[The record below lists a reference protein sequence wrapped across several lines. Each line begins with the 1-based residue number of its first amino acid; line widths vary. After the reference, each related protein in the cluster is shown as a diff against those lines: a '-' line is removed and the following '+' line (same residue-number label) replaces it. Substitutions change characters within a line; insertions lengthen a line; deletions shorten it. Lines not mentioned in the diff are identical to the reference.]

1 MNTTTCL
8 QPEQPDSAIRTTA
21 PGSARKRVC
30 VIAPS
35 LRLYGGQSVQAARL
49 IEGLNQEPDICAEL
63 LPINPQAP
71 GLLRPLQ
78 RVKYLRTL
86 VTEAIYLWLLLTR
99 IPRADLVH
107 IYSAAYLSF
116 ALAPTPALLL
126 ARLFGKPALLN
137 YHSGEAADHLTRWRR
152 TALPVMR
159 LAQRVIVPSEWL
171 AGIFA
176 RFGITAEVIQNTVE
190 AAQFRFHERCPLRP
204 VLLSNRNFECH
215 YNVADTLR
223 AFAIIERRMPQARL
237 IVAGD
242 GSEREQLRQLAAE
255 LKLTQIEFT
264 GAVPPGQIA
273 ALYDRADIFINASV
287 VDNQPLSII
296 EAFACGLAVVTT
308 GAGGIPQM
316 VRHGRNGIVVEPGDY
331 RALAEAV
338 LSLCAPESNAAE
350 MVSQALADSRHYTWS
365 AVRSRWLE
373 LYASMLKRPLLQPEN
388 TRTI

>member
-1 MNTTTCL
+1 MTRL
-8 QPEQPDSAIRTTA
+8 QPEQPRRTVRTTT
-21 PGSARKRVC
+21 PTGARMRVC

-35 LRLYGGQSVQAARL
+35 LLLYGGQSVQAARL
-49 IEGLNQEPDICAEL
+49 IAGLNQEPEISAEL

-78 RVKYLRTL
+78 RVRYLRTL

-107 IYSAAYLSF
+107 VYSAAYLSF
-116 ALAPTPALLL
+116 VLAPTPAILL
-126 ARLFGKPALLN
+126 ARLFGKPTLLN
-137 YHSGEAADHLTRWRR
+137 YHSGEAADHLTRWGR

-176 RFGITAEVIQNTVE
+176 RFDIAAEAIQNTVE
-190 AAQFRFHERCPLRP
+190 ADQFRLRERCPLRP
-204 VLLSNRNFECH
+204 VLLSNRNFESH

-223 AFAIIERRMPQARL
+223 AFAIIERRMPQAHL

-242 GSEREQLRQLAAE
+242 GSERERLRQLAAE
-255 LKLTQIEFT
+255 LELKQIEFT

-273 ALYDRADIFINASV
+273 ALYDRADIFINASL

-308 GAGGIPQM
+308 GAGGIPQI
-316 VRHGRNGIVVEPGDY
+316 VRNGWNGIVVAPGDD

-338 LSLCAPESNAAE
+338 ISLFAPESKAAE
-350 MVSQALADSRHYTWS
+350 MISHALADSRRYTWS
-365 AVRSRWLE
+365 AVRSLWLE
-373 LYASMLKRPLLQPEN
+373 LYASMLKRPHVQPESP
-388 TRTI
+388 RIS